1 MQMKVCMKTISKL
14 CLENEKGEI
23 HWIEN
28 CGIFQV
34 LQRAIFWIPKCLKPF
49 SFPFLKFVFQ
59 SKNKSAFF
67 FFLKHW
73 IPWSDS
79 VQKGSVLSKWRHLWH
94 SHGKPWYQ
102 KLLLQQ
108 VLLEWLLVQAWT
120 WFCSMINALQAKRP
134 YFAYKVFVGGKCPLW
149 TRNPKLFKMCT
160 YSIKFKLA
168 KKSLQN
174 SSFNFI

>member
-1 MQMKVCMKTISKL
+1 M
-14 CLENEKGEI
+14 
-23 HWIEN
+23 
-28 CGIFQV
+28 FQTFIV
-34 LQRAIFWIPKCLKPF
+34 
-49 SFPFLKFVFQ
+49 PFLKFVFQ

-67 FFLKHW
+67 FFLKQW
-73 IPWSDS
+73 IPWSDY

-120 WFCSMINALQAKRP
+120 WFCSMIIALQAKGP
-134 YFAYKVFVGGKCPLW
+134 YFAYKVFVGGKCALW
-149 TRNPKLFKMCT
+149 TRNRN
-160 YSIKFKLA
+160 YSKCVIIQLKSNYLA
-168 KKSLQN
+168 KKALQN